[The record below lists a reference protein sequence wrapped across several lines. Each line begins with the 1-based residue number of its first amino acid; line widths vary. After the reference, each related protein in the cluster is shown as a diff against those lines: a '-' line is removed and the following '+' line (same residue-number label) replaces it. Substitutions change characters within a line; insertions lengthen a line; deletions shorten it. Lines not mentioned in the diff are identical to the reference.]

1 MSCADAWPC
10 SACFRVPADGLLFV
24 FFHSQAVDVAEPQVE
39 LGCGVALPG
48 RLLIPVE
55 CLVVILRD
63 ADAIGIGPSQVELG
77 GNVAQFRRL
86 MVAVKGF
93 LLVFRYASPLFIIDS
108 QLEQCLGISRQA
120 ACWRVSISTE

>member
-1 MSCADAWPC
+1 M
-10 SACFRVPADGLLFV
+10 
-24 FFHSQAVDVAEPQVE
+24 
-39 LGCGVALPG
+39 ALPG

-108 QLEQCLGISRQA
+108 QLEQCLGISRQG
-120 ACWRVSISTE
+120 RLLEGFYIDGIGRD